1 MFLFPIFFSSVA
13 DLPAHGSSSGPKGRR
28 VAAILLQLL
37 RAKVD
42 DVVGSLKAMDTLAK
56 KQQLAGFGRD
66 SLALPKLGTAVLHP
80 DAKAPAPLQTA
91 R

>member
-1 MFLFPIFFSSVA
+1 
-13 DLPAHGSSSGPKGRR
+13 
-28 VAAILLQLL
+28 
-37 RAKVD
+37 
-42 DVVGSLKAMDTLAK
+42 MDTLAK

-80 DAKAPAPLQTA
+80 DAKVPAPLQTA